1 LTSILDGTSSPR
13 PGGWAQDN
21 GEQAIG
27 EKILIKDGVV
37 VVVAGS
43 ETGQPGSLL
52 VLKRRLATVEC
63 SEAGS
68 KPWCG
73 TYM

>member
-1 LTSILDGTSSPR
+1 LTSILGGTSSPR
-13 PGGWAQDN
+13 SGGWAQDN
-21 GEQAIG
+21 GEQAVG
-27 EKILIKDGVV
+27 EKILIKDGDV

-52 VLKRRLATVEC
+52 ILKRRLATAEY
-63 SEAGS
+63 SEAGT